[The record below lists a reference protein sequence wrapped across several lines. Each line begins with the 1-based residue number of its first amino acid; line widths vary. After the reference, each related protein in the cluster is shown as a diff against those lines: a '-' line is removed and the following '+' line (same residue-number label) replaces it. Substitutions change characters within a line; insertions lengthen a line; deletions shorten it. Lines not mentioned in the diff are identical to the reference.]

1 MFPRPRRYTNRK
13 IATNWSNTP
22 LHIKLGISEAEMN
35 ADLALQARIHDYEER
50 DREKAQETQSEAKL
64 HPESSTKTEE
74 EKAVADGDEKQAAN
88 SHDDLTKT
96 SSESDVTA
104 AVGNKVNEDSTTATR
119 LDNTD
124 NKATAPITTTVE
136 KTTERVDDKRNEGGH
151 TPGEA
156 WTETPHFLWGP

>member
-1 MFPRPRRYTNRK
+1 MFPRSRRYTNRK
-13 IATNWSNTP
+13 IATSWSNTP

-50 DREKAQETQSEAKL
+50 DREKAQETKSEAEL
-64 HPESSTKTEE
+64 GAESSTKTEE
-74 EKAVADGDEKQAAN
+74 EKAVADGDEKQGVN
-88 SHDDLTKT
+88 SQDDLTRT
-96 SSESDVTA
+96 CSESDVTA
-104 AVGNKVNEDSTTATR
+104 AVGININEDNTMATR

-124 NKATAPITTTVE
+124 NKAPITSSVE
-136 KTTERVDDKRNEGGH
+136 KPTERVDGKRNEGGH